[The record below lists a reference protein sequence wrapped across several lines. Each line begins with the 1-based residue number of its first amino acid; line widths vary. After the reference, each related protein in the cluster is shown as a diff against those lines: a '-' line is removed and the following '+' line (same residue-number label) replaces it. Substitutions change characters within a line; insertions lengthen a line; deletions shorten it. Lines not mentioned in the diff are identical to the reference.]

1 MDIELQTSEIEK
13 RPLYSLGSAFLMA
26 MLVFLIIPLTQ
37 TTNHQTP
44 KTIDLRNVLMVQPPA
59 PAKPAKATE
68 QPPAKE
74 PTPTPSFQKQF
85 TEPDFTQLELSLNPS
100 IDEALAIGQARTG
113 FEMEADA
120 VSDIKKLFTFSDLP
134 EAPRIINHPKIQF
147 PKELIRR
154 GIKEGRV
161 LALIEIDERGRAKI
175 VSVKSSTHPL
185 LIKEAEKVIR
195 QAQFTGPL
203 IDGVAQRVRGEW
215 PIDLRAPK

>member
-1 MDIELQTSEIEK
+1 MNVELQTYDTEK
-13 RPLYSLGSAFLMA
+13 RPLYSLGVAFLMA

-44 KTIDLRNVLMVQPPA
+44 ETIDLRKVLMVQPPA
-59 PAKPAKATE
+59 PAEPPQTAE
-68 QPPAKE
+68 QTPVKE
-74 PTPTPSFQKQF
+74 QTPKPSFQKQF
-85 TEPDFTQLELSLNPS
+85 TEPNLTPLELSLSPN
-100 IDEALAIGQARTG
+100 IDEALAIGQAPTG

-120 VSDIKKLFTFSDLP
+120 VSDIKKLFTFRDLP
-134 EAPRIINHPKIQF
+134 EAPRIINYPKIQF
-147 PKELIRR
+147 PKELVRR

-175 VSVKSSTHPL
+175 VSIKSSTHPL